1 MNRLIAVLGP
11 TAVGKTKISI
21 ALAQRLGTEII
32 SGDSMLIYRG
42 MDIGTA
48 KPTTQERCGIKHHL
62 IDILEPDE
70 EYSVVDFQQQASIII
85 DRLNTQGK
93 IPILAGGTGLY
104 SKALLEGYQFHEIP
118 SDEAYRTYLTEM
130 ALQQGNEQV
139 HTLLATVDPLTARRL
154 HVNDLRRIIRSLEIH
169 HLTQIGK
176 YVPAVEQRDLR
187 PAELH
192 YEAFVIGLTMNRSL
206 LYDRIN
212 QRVELMITA
221 GLVEEVTDLLAT
233 GLPVTAQSMQAIGYK
248 EIADYLQGNMDL
260 DKTVQTIKQATRN
273 FAKRQLTWYR
283 KMPYIHWFA
292 VDEEYSDAQIV
303 ENIYQSIAEKFN
315 LK

>member
-1 MNRLIAVLGP
+1 MNRLIVLLGP

-42 MDIGTA
+42 MNIGTA
-48 KPTTQERCGIKHHL
+48 KPTIAEQCGIKHHL
-62 IDILEPDE
+62 IDILEPGQD
-70 EYSVVDFQQQASIII
+70 YSVVDFQQQASVIIAH
-85 DRLNTQGK
+85 LNKQGK

-104 SKALLEGYQFHEIP
+104 VKALLEGYQFHEIP
-118 SDEAYRTYLTEM
+118 SDEAYRTYLTNI
-130 ALQQGNEQV
+130 AKQQGNEQV
-139 HTLLATVDPLTARRL
+139 HALLAAVDLAAAKRL

-169 HLTQIGK
+169 HLTETGE
-176 YVPAVEQRDLR
+176 YVPTTAQSGSK
-187 PAELH
+187 PKELQ
-192 YEAFVIGLTMNRSL
+192 YEVLVIGLTMQRSL

-212 QRVELMITA
+212 QRVELMVTA
-221 GLVEEVTDLLAT
+221 GLVAEVTKLLAQ
-233 GLPVTAQSMQAIGYK
+233 GLSVEAQSMQAIGYK
-248 EIADYLQGNMDL
+248 EVVQYLQGKITFVDL
-260 DKTVQTIKQATRN
+260 VQTIKQATRN

-283 KMPYIHWFA
+283 KMPYIHWVA

>member
-1 MNRLIAVLGP
+1 MNRLIVVLGP

-21 ALAQRLGTEII
+21 ALAQRLRTEII

-48 KPTTQERCGIKHHL
+48 KPTTEEQRGIRHHL

-70 EYSVVDFQQQASIII
+70 EYSVVDFQQQSSVII
-85 DRLNTQGK
+85 DRLNSHGK
-93 IPILAGGTGLY
+93 IPIVAGGTGLY
-104 SKALLEGYQFHEIP
+104 VKALLEGYQFHEIS

-139 HTLLATVDPLTARRL
+139 HALLATVDPLAAKRL

-176 YVPAVEQRDLR
+176 YIPSANQTGSR
-187 PAELH
+187 PKELQ
-192 YEAFVIGLTMNRSL
+192 YEALVIGLTMNRSL

-212 QRVELMITA
+212 QRVELMVTA
-221 GLVEEVTDLLAT
+221 GLVEEVTKLLAT
-233 GLPVTAQSMQAIGYK
+233 GLSITAQSMQAIGYK
-248 EIADYLQGNMDL
+248 EIVDYLQGNTTL
-260 DKTVQTIKQATRN
+260 ANTVQIIKQATRN

-303 ENIYQSIAEKFN
+303 ENIYQCIAEKFN